1 MIIDNK
7 IPECGAVKS
16 RILVIDDEE
25 EICQLLQVALEMAGY
40 QVRYSTSAVEA
51 LEFAREE
58 SFDLAITDMVM
69 PKMDGLI
76 VLEELQET
84 NPEIFVIIIT
94 GLQSGDLFKKALNA
108 GAFAVLSKPFTLA
121 DITQL
126 IDLGNSIRRPA
137 PSLQTLSPYLHQTT
151 EFRVPTVLASTLAI
165 PAYMRDL
172 ARALDFPR
180 IVSDRNIPL
189 TVHELIQ
196 NSVIHGNQNRENTS
210 ISVRAFFS
218 PQALTIEIEDEGD
231 GFNPKRIGEMQPEHF
246 SKDGNGKGLFL
257 VRCFADSVSYD
268 KDGRLARVTFQ
279 VIRQPKEET
288 LHHVSPVGL

>member
-1 MIIDNK
+1 M
-7 IPECGAVKS
+7 KS

-40 QVRYSTSAVEA
+40 QIRYSTSAIEA
-51 LEFAREE
+51 LELAREE
-58 SFDLAITDMVM
+58 SFDIAITDMVM
-69 PKMDGLI
+69 PKMDGFI

-94 GLQSGDLFKKALNA
+94 GLHSGDLFQKALDA
-108 GAFAVLSKPFTLA
+108 GAFGVLSKPFTLA
-121 DITQL
+121 DITEL
-126 IDLGNSIRRPA
+126 IDLGNSIRRSA

-151 EFRVPTVLASTLAI
+151 EFRVPTALASALAI

-189 TVHELIQ
+189 TVHELIR
-196 NSVIHGNQNRENTS
+196 NSITHGNQNRENTS
-210 ISVRAFFS
+210 VTVRAS
-218 PQALTIEIEDEGD
+218 VSLQALTIEIEDEGD

-246 SKDGNGKGLFL
+246 SKDGSGKGLFL
-257 VRCFADSVSYD
+257 VRRFSDDVRYE
-268 KDGRLARVTFQ
+268 KGGRLVRVTFQ

-288 LHHVSPVGL
+288 LHHVSPVGI

>member
-1 MIIDNK
+1 M
-7 IPECGAVKS
+7 KS

-40 QVRYSTSAVEA
+40 QVSYSTSAVKA
-51 LEFAREE
+51 LEMAREE

-69 PKMDGLI
+69 PKMDGFV
-76 VLEELQET
+76 VLQELQES
-84 NPEIFVIIIT
+84 NPEIFAIVIT
-94 GLQSGDLFKKALNA
+94 GLQSGDLFKKALDA

-121 DITQL
+121 DITEL

-137 PSLQTLSPYLHQTT
+137 PSFQILSPYLHQTT
-151 EFRVPTVLASTLAI
+151 KFRVPTALVSTMAI

-196 NSVIHGNQNRENTS
+196 NSIIHGNQNRENTC

-218 PQALTIEIEDEGD
+218 PQVLTIEIEDEGD
-231 GFNPKRIGEMQPEHF
+231 GFNPRQIGEMQPEYF
-246 SKDGNGKGLFL
+246 SKDRGGKGLFL
-257 VRCFADSVSYD
+257 IRWFSDDVCYE
-268 KDGRLARVTFQ
+268 KGGRLARVTFQ
-279 VIRQPKEET
+279 AIRQPKEET
-288 LHHVSPVGL
+288 LHHATPVGL